1 MQKEE
6 IEVLKQGM
14 IERFRKAAPI
24 IQELVDDLAWIQ
36 NEFNPEKATEE
47 ERTYVKHLLG
57 LGGNCF
63 DESEWR
69 LKRMYAAIG
78 KTGRLVRNA
87 AGRFEMEGT
96 DIEFTCGSSCEVY
109 APYFSDE
116 EEWITWLPTSIEH
129 SGDYYF
135 TARPELKLEG
145 ALVRIKGR

>member
-1 MQKEE
+1 M
-6 IEVLKQGM
+6 LKQGM

-116 EEWITWLPTSIEH
+116 AEWMTWLPTSIEH
-129 SGDYYF
+129 SGNYYF
-135 TARPELKLEG
+135 TARPDMKLEG

>member
-1 MQKEE
+1 M
-6 IEVLKQGM
+6 LKQGM

-57 LGGNCF
+57 LGSNAF
-63 DESEWR
+63 DESDWR
-69 LKRMYAAIG
+69 LKRMYATVG
-78 KTGRLVRNA
+78 KTGHLVRNA

-96 DIEFTCGSSCEVY
+96 DSEFTCGSSCEVY

-116 EEWITWLPTSIEH
+116 EEWMTWLPTSIEH

-135 TARPELKLEG
+135 TARPDMKLEG
-145 ALVRIKGR
+145 ALVRIKGS